1 MRQLFQQLKDQ
12 KGFVTI
18 TTAVIIFFTTLILA
32 LSIQFAGIGV
42 LQTGYLNNLS
52 AQAYSLADG
61 CLEEAMLRLTTD
73 DTYTGGTVT
82 VGDDYCT
89 ITVTGAGATR
99 NITSMS
105 TVNDIVNREIE
116 ADVTITDM
124 GGWNDVVMTDWME
137 TIN

>member
-1 MRQLFQQLKDQ
+1 MRKLFQQLKNQ

-18 TTAVIIFFTTLILA
+18 ATAVIIFFTTLMLA
-32 LSIQFAGIGV
+32 LSVQFAGIGV

-61 CLEEAMLRLTTD
+61 CVEEAMLRLTTD
-73 DTYTGGTVT
+73 DTYAGGTVT
-82 VGDDYCT
+82 AGDDYCT

-99 NITSMS
+99 TITSMS
-105 TVNDIVNREIE
+105 TVNNVVNREIMV
-116 ADVTITDM
+116 DVTVTDM